1 MKKNLTFILLQLLMV
16 LNVTGQEK
24 RPLSPQDIYRLQTP
38 SAIQVSPDGG
48 WILYRISKADSV
60 KDKFSSDLWMTNW
73 DGTEHIQLTFDVS
86 GESGAKWSP
95 DGRYISFISKRGD
108 DKYGQVYLLDRKG
121 GEARKLTQV
130 KGDIEEYEWA
140 PDSKQLL
147 MMIGD
152 PSYADT
158 ASSRIRKPYVIDRF
172 QFKQDRKG
180 YLDSNATHLYL
191 FNITSRAMDTLT
203 KGIYSE
209 SQAKFSPD
217 GKRIAFVSNR
227 TASPDQN
234 ENTDLFVMEAKAG
247 ALPKKLT
254 QWAGEDTRPV
264 WSPDGKWIA
273 YQQSSSDEVF
283 TMYGQPLIAIIPS
296 GGGEK
301 KIVSASVD
309 RPVRDFHW
317 SKDSK
322 QVFGLMEDDRE
333 VQVVSFDI
341 SSGKLTRHVTGQ
353 QSFSELERNP
363 RLDVM
368 VSVMSNPQVP
378 SEIYAFEGGK
388 LRRLTHMQDS
398 FLAPLKLPKVEGF
411 RSKSKDGTLVSG
423 ILYRPEQMAPL
434 GKLPLI
440 LFIHGGPVAQDDFR
454 FDMTRM
460 IYAAAGYAVAAVNYR
475 GSSGRGVEFTRSIYG
490 DWGNKE
496 VMDVIGA
503 ADHLVAQGIVDPDK
517 MGLAGWS
524 YGGITTNYTIATD
537 NRFKAAVSG
546 AGSSLQL
553 SMYGSDQ
560 YVTQYEK
567 EIGSPWKNPQKWLDI
582 SYPFFKADK
591 ITTPTLFMASE
602 SDFNV
607 PVAGAEQM
615 YQALKSVGVPT
626 GLIIY
631 PGQHHGITVPSYLA
645 DRHVRHIGWFDKF
658 LKPVKKAF

>member
-16 LNVTGQEK
+16 LNVTGQDK

>member
-398 FLAPLKLPKVEGF
+398 FLAPLKLPKAEGF

>member
-398 FLAPLKLPKVEGF
+398 FLAPLKLPKAEGF

-423 ILYRPEQMAPL
+423 IMYLPEQMAPL

>member
-16 LNVTGQEK
+16 LNVTGQDK

-191 FNITSRAMDTLT
+191 FNIKSRAMDTLT